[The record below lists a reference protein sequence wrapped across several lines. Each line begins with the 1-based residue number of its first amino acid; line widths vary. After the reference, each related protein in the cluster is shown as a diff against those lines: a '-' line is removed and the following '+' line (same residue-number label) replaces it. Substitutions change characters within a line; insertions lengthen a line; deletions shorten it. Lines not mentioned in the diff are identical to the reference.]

1 MVEHSRTVQCSIQ
14 FQRYS
19 HLVLSIY
26 CPVTLYIA
34 LLVRDCN
41 LDIDSVSN
49 ACQCS
54 QLHLPGICH
63 PWQGCISSAHRADGV
78 TDSGRMGLIVS

>member
-1 MVEHSRTVQCSIQ
+1 MAMYGFSEHSRIVQCSIQ

-19 HLVLSIY
+19 HLVLCIY

-41 LDIDSVSN
+41 LDIILCQMPANAVSFIYL
-49 ACQCS
+49 A
-54 QLHLPGICH
+54 
-63 PWQGCISSAHRADGV
+63 SAILGKGV
-78 TDSGRMGLIVS
+78 